1 MRLKKRDFPDL
12 NIYRE
17 ELHPL
22 EHVRQKTSIQIAK
35 KTYGEELHPQEHVR
49 QKTSIQIAK
58 KTYEEELHPQEHVR
72 QKTSIQIAKKTYE
85 EDRSQPGMQTSFC
98 LLDLLISTLLK
109 STIINTHKW
118 TLARWMC
125 FVHFAQLSSGKVR
138 NQAYAATMER

>member
-1 MRLKKRDFPDL
+1 VHFNALFFWLSGQQREGQMKLKKRDFPDL
-12 NIYRE
+12 KTYRE

-22 EHVRQKTSIQIAK
+22 
-35 KTYGEELHPQEHVR
+35 EHVR